1 MVSFPGGESLEEV
14 RVRAASAAE
23 RIVAAHGG
31 ESVLVSGHG
40 HLNRVLLI
48 HLLGWPRERFWKIE
62 QPNAAC
68 WRLTIDPDPE
78 TGLRRVAGEP
88 FESALV

>member
-1 MVSFPGGESLEEV
+1 MD
-14 RVRAASAAE
+14 
-23 RIVAAHGG
+23 RILAAHEG
-31 ESVLVSGHG
+31 ETVLVSGHG

-48 HLLGWPRERFWKIE
+48 HLLEWPRERFWAIA

-68 WRLTIDPDPE
+68 WRLTVAADPQ

-88 FESALV
+88 LEPVLV